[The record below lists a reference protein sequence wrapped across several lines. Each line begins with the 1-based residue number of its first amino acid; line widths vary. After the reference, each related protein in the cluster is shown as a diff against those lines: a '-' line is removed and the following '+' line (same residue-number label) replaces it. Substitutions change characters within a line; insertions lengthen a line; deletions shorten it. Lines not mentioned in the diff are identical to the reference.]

1 MSITIHNYDVGIS
14 QIPLVIQGMR
24 NSWESWEKSDS
35 WYDEDNTP
43 SNPTYFI
50 GKADLDLALRLIK
63 VGDDHGKYL
72 RQIPIIA
79 DITAPEYWWKEM
91 DQYKIGTTTNST
103 SMMHILGKYPFSN
116 ENLEL
121 GDLDLED
128 AHAYLIVANAV
139 REKWINAGKRK
150 ATKEWRAMLQIA
162 SNAWKYRR
170 AWSGN
175 YQVLRHTYH
184 ARKNHR
190 LSEWHEWCSWVEQ
203 LPYSQLITVERTK

>member
-63 VGDDHGKYL
+63 IGDDHGKYL

-103 SMMHILGKYPFSN
+103 SLMHILGKSPFSN

-121 GDLDLED
+121 GDLD
-128 AHAYLIVANAV
+128 
-139 REKWINAGKRK
+139 
-150 ATKEWRAMLQIA
+150 
-162 SNAWKYRR
+162 
-170 AWSGN
+170 
-175 YQVLRHTYH
+175 
-184 ARKNHR
+184 
-190 LSEWHEWCSWVEQ
+190 
-203 LPYSQLITVERTK
+203 